1 MHIFIG
7 EALIIYVK
15 EIKIYYFKK
24 RRIIPKEIYL
34 KYLFDKDSCLPSIS
48 LMLEP

>member
-34 KYLFDKDSCLPSIS
+34 KYLFDIRIHACLQ
-48 LMLEP
+48 LV